1 MFTEK
6 EQKNFKEFN
15 CEICKF
21 TTCKLFDFKRH
32 LLTAK
37 HKMFTNNYKENEKN
51 EANKNNKKYQCDCG
65 KIYNY
70 RQSLYVHKKN
80 CKGKFEKDN
89 DFEKEEKG
97 LKKQNDLVTFL
108 LKENSELKG
117 MILEVC
123 KNMKSIITTN
133 TNSNNNNN
141 TTFNLQFFLNE
152 TCKDA
157 INLSEFVDSIKL
169 ELSDLENVGTKGYIV
184 GISDII
190 LKNLKPLDITMR
202 PVHCS
207 DLKRE
212 VVYVKEENVWSNDSK
227 ENQKLKK
234 AIKQVTNKNIG
245 IIKEWKDKYPDC
257 INSDSR
263 KSDIYNQIIGES
275 MDHNTENSEKII
287 KKIVKEITIDKNIL
301 NK

>member
-1 MFTEK
+1 
-6 EQKNFKEFN
+6 
-15 CEICKF
+15 
-21 TTCKLFDFKRH
+21 
-32 LLTAK
+32 
-37 HKMFTNNYKENEKN
+37 MFTNVYDENEKN
-51 EANKNNKKYQCDCG
+51 EAKNNNNDNKKYQCICG
-65 KIYNY
+65 KKYNY
-70 RQSLYVHKKN
+70 RQSLYVHKKKCSN
-80 CKGKFEKDN
+80 KKDN
-89 DFEKEEKG
+89 EKEEKVP
-97 LKKQNDLVTFL
+97 KEQFDLVTFL

-123 KNMKSIITTN
+123 KNMKTITNNN

-169 ELSDLENVGTKGYIV
+169 ELSDLENVGTKGYV
-184 GISDII
+184 TGISDII

-212 VVYVKEENVWSNDSK
+212 VVYVKEENVWSNDTK
-227 ENQKLKK
+227 EIPENQKLKK
-234 AIKQVTNKNIG
+234 AIKRVTNKNIG
-245 IIKEWKDKYPDC
+245 LIKEWKDKYPDC
-257 INSDSR
+257 INSESR

-287 KKIVKEITIDKNIL
+287 KRIAKEVVIDKNVGL
-301 NK
+301 LE

>member
-1 MFTEK
+1 MATNLVPKSSEK
-6 EQKNFKEFN
+6 FI
-15 CEICKF
+15 CEMC
-21 TTCKLFDFKRH
+21 DFKTSRH
-32 LLTAK
+32 SHYLRHTTTSKHEKLQKTTNLVQKVPDYICECGKEYSHHSSLWK
-37 HKMFTNNYKENEKN
+37 HKKKCS
-51 EANKNNKKYQCDCG
+51 NK
-65 KIYNY
+65 
-70 RQSLYVHKKN
+70 
-80 CKGKFEKDN
+80 KDN
-89 DFEKEEKG
+89 DLEKEKAKAKEKEEAPKE
-97 LKKQNDLVTFL
+97 QFDLVSFL

-123 KNMKSIITTN
+123 KNMKTITNNN

-169 ELSDLENVGTKGYIV
+169 ELTDLENVGTKGYVV

-212 VVYVKEENVWSNDSK
+212 VVYVKEEIVDDHYF
-227 ENQKLKK
+227 
-234 AIKQVTNKNIG
+234 VNI
-245 IIKEWKDKYPDC
+245 
-257 INSDSR
+257 
-263 KSDIYNQIIGES
+263 QIA
-275 MDHNTENSEKII
+275 
-287 KKIVKEITIDKNIL
+287 
-301 NK
+301 

>member
-1 MFTEK
+1 MFTQKEEK
-6 EQKNFKEFN
+6 TAKEFK
-15 CEICKF
+15 CELCTF
-21 TTCKLFDFKRH
+21 STCKLFDYNRH
-32 LLTAK
+32 LSTSK
-37 HKMFTNNYKENEKN
+37 HKILTQKCLENEKN
-51 EANKNNKKYQCDCG
+51 EVNNKKYHCSCG
-65 KIYNY
+65 KKYNY
-70 RQSLYVHKKN
+70 RQSLYVHKKKCLN
-80 CKGKFEKDN
+80 KKDN
-89 DFEKEEKG
+89 DLEKPKE
-97 LKKQNDLVTFL
+97 QNDLVTFL

-123 KNMKSIITTN
+123 KNMKTITNNN

-227 ENQKLKK
+227 EIPENQKLKK
-234 AIKQVTNKNIG
+234 AIKRVTNKNIG
-245 IIKEWKDKYPDC
+245 LINEWKDKYPDC
-257 INSDSR
+257 TNSDSR

-287 KKIVKEITIDKNIL
+287 KRIAKEVTIDKDSFN
-301 NK
+301 